1 MKIKFLLQLNRIIEF
16 ERKTEQKFGF
26 FTKILNKLRKNSKNS
41 IKHFKLS
48 SDSLDSD
55 RSSTMSAD
63 SVDVNKMN
71 RFVVCGETLK
81 CIKSEQ
87 RKK

>member
-1 MKIKFLLQLNRIIEF
+1 
-16 ERKTEQKFGF
+16 
-26 FTKILNKLRKNSKNS
+26 
-41 IKHFKLS
+41 
-48 SDSLDSD
+48 
-55 RSSTMSAD
+55 MSAD